1 MLNSFILNMAHKSIT
16 VVALKLKVNSRSRAI
31 MDIYT
36 GAKRS
41 GDPASTLRYYEEK
54 GLIRSV
60 GRNGLRRVLMPI

>member
-1 MLNSFILNMAHKSIT
+1 
-16 VVALKLKVNSRSRAI
+16 